1 MSITTDL
8 QTGVR
13 PVGTSAG
20 IGEQEHM
27 IAEKPYLELA
37 LGLIQR
43 QHYDEARTVLER
55 VRDHATAQKWLLWL
69 DQYAPVAGW
78 KQDGDVTYPND
89 NVQPTAG
96 GQYAVVSTEVEI
108 ESPEAVLQRLQI
120 PTKSQL
126 ISLQLARMNRAIEDV
141 NHEYRHNALFFLT
154 GVVTLPALGV
164 GLVLMGY
171 SALNAIEKRHKLH
184 KLYSRRRALLL
195 ELEGRYSTVTLGFNT
210 RPINR
215 TLPVLKS

>member
-1 MSITTDL
+1 
-8 QTGVR
+8 
-13 PVGTSAG
+13 
-20 IGEQEHM
+20 M

-78 KQDGDVTYPND
+78 KQDGDVTYP
-89 NVQPTAG
+89 TAG
-96 GQYAVVSTEVEI
+96 GQHAIVSTEVEI

-171 SALNAIEKRHKLH
+171 SALNAIEKRRQLH

-210 RPINR
+210 RPTNS
-215 TLPVLKS
+215 TLLV